1 MIDNSGYLL
10 SYRAI
15 TSTFILSHLNYPS
28 SRMSP
33 AMHGYGTPQFV
44 TLGMF
49 IIDEFSFLDDDGN
62 PTGKELAPQ
71 IGGGGT
77 YAAVGARIWLP
88 PDKIGMIVDRGN
100 DWPSDIQ
107 EELDKY
113 GPEMWM
119 YRDQLSART
128 TRALNSYMGD
138 HRSFD
143 YLTTRIRITPRDLRG
158 TRLARAPTLHFVCS
172 PSRAHS
178 IVSEIH
184 EEPKWHPTTI
194 WEPIP
199 DRCVPEELPA
209 LIKVLPHI
217 SVLSPNAEEALLVLS
232 MALPPTKTSIEE
244 AAEKFLDFGVG
255 SKGRG
260 SVIIRSGE
268 LGAYVATRAN
278 GGKWVDAFWA
288 DQEKVVDVTGAGN
301 SFLGGL
307 GAGLYLA
314 QGDVYQ
320 ATLYATI
327 SAAFV
332 IEQEGLPQ
340 MSELVDD
347 EGSTVTLWNGD
358 SPERR
363 LRLLQ
368 DR

>member
-1 MIDNSGYLL
+1 
-10 SYRAI
+10 
-15 TSTFILSHLNYPS
+15 
-28 SRMSP
+28 
-33 AMHGYGTPQFV
+33 MHGYGTPQFI

-71 IGGGGT
+71 ESAIIGGGGT

-88 PDKIGMIVDRGN
+88 PDKIGMIVDRGD

-107 EELDKY
+107 DELDKY

-143 YLTTRIRITPRDLRG
+143 YLTPRIRITPRDLRG
-158 TRLARAPTLHFVCS
+158 TRLARAPTVHFVCS

-178 IVSEIH
+178 IVAEIH
-184 EEPKWHPTTI
+184 EEPKWRPTTI

-217 SVLSPNAEEALLVLS
+217 FVLSPNAEEALLVLS
-232 MALPPTKTSIEE
+232 MALPPTKTSVEE
-244 AAEKFLDFGVG
+244 AAEKFLEFGVG
-255 SKGRG
+255 NKGRG

-278 GGKWVDAFWA
+278 GGKWIDAFWA

-340 MSELVDD
+340 MSEVVDD
-347 EGSTVTLWNGD
+347 EGSKVALWNGD